1 MAPPDPW
8 APATTAQPLSKPN
21 QEFDEF
27 ALLGNRSLQASMYR
41 IRFFKYYLLV

>member
-8 APATTAQPLSKPN
+8 APAAVTQPLSNPN

-27 ALLGNRSLQASMYR
+27 ALLGNRSVQASMYR
-41 IRFFKYYLLV
+41 TRFYLNIS